1 MDVLNEKSKK
11 RKRITVVLILLAI
24 VFVLPIV
31 WLGASYGARLSKIR
45 EIEQYY
51 LSDPE
56 RFGEISAYFKELYSE
71 GLFRA
76 RLAGGRLCLE
86 YRDGNRNIS
95 SDERDVSEE
104 RAWLALTE
112 LREKDS
118 SDSAYPVF
126 SWVWAFYDGE
136 GDLLLYLCAHSEPI
150 KGRDVMIERDIKKSY
165 LVYIDEDYKGTDSWL
180 GIDTYGVTE
189 KPFSD
194 RWYFWDES
202 DYSG

>member
-1 MDVLNEKSKK
+1 MEDLKEKSKR
-11 RKRITVVLILLAI
+11 RKRITVVLVILA
-24 VFVLPIV
+24 VAVVLPIV
-31 WLGASYGARLSKIR
+31 WLGASYGARVSKIF
-45 EIEQYY
+45 EIKQYY

-86 YRDGNRNIS
+86 YRDGNENIS

-104 RAWLALTE
+104 YAWLALTE
-112 LREKDS
+112 LREKHS
-118 SDSAYPVF
+118 SDNSYPIF
-126 SWVWAFYDGE
+126 SWVRAFYDSE
-136 GDLLLYLCAHSEPI
+136 GDMLLYLCARSEPI
-150 KGRDVMIERDIKKSY
+150 EGRNVMIERDLKKSY
-165 LVYIDEDYKGTDSWL
+165 LVYIEEDYNGTDSWL

-194 RWYFWDES
+194 CWYFWVES
-202 DYSG
+202 DYSS